1 MLNIIVNSGHSFIKL
16 RKSLVKKFLEKQKV
30 NLFLPNNVNN
40 ILKEF
45 SEKNL
50 NVKKINI
57 VDKKKIF
64 LF

>member
-50 NVKKINI
+50 NVKK
-57 VDKKKIF
+57 
-64 LF
+64 